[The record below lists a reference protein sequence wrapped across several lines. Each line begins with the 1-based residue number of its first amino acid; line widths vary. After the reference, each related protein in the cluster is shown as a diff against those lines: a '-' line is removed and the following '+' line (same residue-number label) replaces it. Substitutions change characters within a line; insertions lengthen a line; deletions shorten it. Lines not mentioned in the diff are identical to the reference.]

1 MMKKYISPS
10 IKVITY
16 TNDSLLVDVS
26 GIVDEG
32 YPDTKIIEPG
42 GEYEEDIPVD

>member
-16 TNDSLLVDVS
+16 INDTLLVGLS
-26 GIVDEG
+26 GGVRDTD
-32 YPDTKIIEPG
+32 PNTKIIGYG
-42 GEYEEDIPVD
+42 GEWEEDLTAN